1 MLDFAAKRKAPGA
14 GQEWMKKP
22 KPRRE
27 NSRQTQKLPVYP
39 RDLDSEDSTTLSK
52 PRTPD
57 RDAYGDARRRSRSHG
72 RRRDSPQR
80 ERRRTSRV
88 SQPYEKHTEQQKPVR
103 RLSERDREAAYAAF
117 LKKNMDRV
125 APPAAPRVAPPAP
138 KASKKKRAKAKV
150 EDRAKAYSKS
160 TPPQDFDDVAQK
172 LSGRSLPELMSRGL
186 FASLTKLCYAVKPLA
201 PLPHHG
207 LLATLLKLPH
217 FVRMSDLDP
226 ALHAML
232 SSTVWTTP
240 QARDYFRHLLWPI
253 MDTFIEES
261 KEAIKRRMVDRPLL
275 NESFLGLIFTEGVKP
290 GELKLKQE
298 SLPWNSEGR
307 PLDDSDS
314 VWLTLMNEKP
324 GTFCECS
331 IVNMNPLVLCGDE
344 KNPIFRSVRAGEPAR
359 IDKLAPRTT
368 FVRTLCALHCLTEPD
383 RPGGKKQKK
392 EDAQVIDRLPSKFA
406 PSLMLKK
413 LLMPFGPTDEDRY
426 WWAQEEPHLLKDGAL
441 DVDPSRTLNDSQLKA
456 LESAAE
462 NTLTLI
468 QGPPGTGKTTTCVQ
482 ILRRW
487 AMTFKRPNKSCRILA
502 TSGSNIA
509 VDNLVEGLLKENV
522 KVVRIGRPEST
533 RPELAA
539 SAVENVAAKML
550 GVSSLAEVPSF
561 HQRRQALHQAI
572 LEAQVVCC
580 TAVTAGGG
588 LLRDIYFPLVLI
600 DEASQAT
607 EPATLVPICHG
618 CKQLVLCGDHCQ
630 LPPTVK
636 SEKEHSEVLKMS
648 LFERLALTGVKP
660 VMLNVQYRM
669 HPLLSAFPSQAFYEG
684 KLLDAIMQTPV
695 EKPPSW
701 KYKHNLVVVPVFDQE
716 SPKGTSHMNEG
727 EAEVLVKHLEDY
739 LENGGSEES
748 IGVISPYDSQV
759 KLLRR
764 MLKSRHIKTGLQGV
778 EVNSVDGF
786 QGREKE
792 VIMIS
797 TVRSNEQN
805 TTGFVRDWR
814 RVNVAMTRA
823 KPFGMLY
830 WLCATH
836 AHWHEISTLG
846 PLAIELLDLEIRPRD
861 DRMSFA
867 ARLALG
873 FCLWQCLWHF
883 QLSMSYTVPPALL
896 ELLARRS
903 RSPVLY
909 FAGSFNPAHA
919 GHLEAINE
927 AKRQVAKKHR
937 EAPIVLVAPKSDER
951 LAEKMKAAGSFLF
964 PYAERVKLFQSL
976 LRCNG
981 AHDVVFDG
989 HWRHFTGDAR
999 EIRVATDRA
1008 FEALGCEVFRVM
1020 GEDRVKDHGLEDD
1033 PFVLPS
1039 VRANSMSSTEIR
1051 RLLVEDAQASC
1062 Q

>member
-1 MLDFAAKRKAPGA
+1 
-14 GQEWMKKP
+14 
-22 KPRRE
+22 
-27 NSRQTQKLPVYP
+27 
-39 RDLDSEDSTTLSK
+39 
-52 PRTPD
+52 
-57 RDAYGDARRRSRSHG
+57 
-72 RRRDSPQR
+72 
-80 ERRRTSRV
+80 
-88 SQPYEKHTEQQKPVR
+88 
-103 RLSERDREAAYAAF
+103 
-117 LKKNMDRV
+117 
-125 APPAAPRVAPPAP
+125 
-138 KASKKKRAKAKV
+138 
-150 EDRAKAYSKS
+150 
-160 TPPQDFDDVAQK
+160 
-172 LSGRSLPELMSRGL
+172 
-186 FASLTKLCYAVKPLA
+186 
-201 PLPHHG
+201 
-207 LLATLLKLPH
+207 
-217 FVRMSDLDP
+217 
-226 ALHAML
+226 
-232 SSTVWTTP
+232 
-240 QARDYFRHLLWPI
+240 
-253 MDTFIEES
+253 
-261 KEAIKRRMVDRPLL
+261 
-275 NESFLGLIFTEGVKP
+275 
-290 GELKLKQE
+290 
-298 SLPWNSEGR
+298 
-307 PLDDSDS
+307 
-314 VWLTLMNEKP
+314 
-324 GTFCECS
+324 
-331 IVNMNPLVLCGDE
+331 MNPLVLCGDE

-368 FVRTLCALHCLTEPD
+368 FVRTLCALHCISAQVQS
-383 RPGGKKQKK
+383 RFQKHL

-441 DVDPSRTLNDSQLKA
+441 ADVDPSRTLNDSQLKA

-468 QGPPGTGKTTTCVQ
+468 QGPPGVLDKQTQNTLHESRERNSLGTGKTTTCVQ

-588 LLRDIYFPLVLI
+588 LLRDIYFPL
-600 DEASQAT
+600 ASW
-607 EPATLVPICHG
+607 LVYASPG
-618 CKQLVLCGDHCQ
+618 
-630 LPPTVK
+630 
-636 SEKEHSEVLKMS
+636 EVLKMS

-792 VIMIS
+792 ASGLAAAPAVIMIS

-1051 RLLVEDAQASC
+1051 RLLVEDAPAEP
-1062 Q
+1062 

>member
-1 MLDFAAKRKAPGA
+1 
-14 GQEWMKKP
+14 
-22 KPRRE
+22 
-27 NSRQTQKLPVYP
+27 
-39 RDLDSEDSTTLSK
+39 
-52 PRTPD
+52 
-57 RDAYGDARRRSRSHG
+57 
-72 RRRDSPQR
+72 
-80 ERRRTSRV
+80 
-88 SQPYEKHTEQQKPVR
+88 
-103 RLSERDREAAYAAF
+103 
-117 LKKNMDRV
+117 
-125 APPAAPRVAPPAP
+125 
-138 KASKKKRAKAKV
+138 
-150 EDRAKAYSKS
+150 
-160 TPPQDFDDVAQK
+160 
-172 LSGRSLPELMSRGL
+172 
-186 FASLTKLCYAVKPLA
+186 
-201 PLPHHG
+201 
-207 LLATLLKLPH
+207 
-217 FVRMSDLDP
+217 
-226 ALHAML
+226 
-232 SSTVWTTP
+232 
-240 QARDYFRHLLWPI
+240 
-253 MDTFIEES
+253 
-261 KEAIKRRMVDRPLL
+261 
-275 NESFLGLIFTEGVKP
+275 
-290 GELKLKQE
+290 
-298 SLPWNSEGR
+298 
-307 PLDDSDS
+307 
-314 VWLTLMNEKP
+314 
-324 GTFCECS
+324 
-331 IVNMNPLVLCGDE
+331 MNPLVLCGDE

-368 FVRTLCALHCLTEPD
+368 FVRTLCALHCISAQVQS
-383 RPGGKKQKK
+383 RFQKHL

-441 DVDPSRTLNDSQLKA
+441 ADVDPSRTLNDSQLKA

-468 QGPPGTGKTTTCVQ
+468 QGPPGVLDKQTQNTLHESRERNSLGTGKTTTCVQ

-727 EAEVLVKHLEDY
+727 EAEVLV
-739 LENGGSEES
+739 
-748 IGVISPYDSQV
+748 PWC
-759 KLLRR
+759 LR
-764 MLKSRHIKTGLQGV
+764 
-778 EVNSVDGF
+778 
-786 QGREKE
+786 
-792 VIMIS
+792 
-797 TVRSNEQN
+797 
-805 TTGFVRDWR
+805 
-814 RVNVAMTRA
+814 
-823 KPFGMLY
+823 
-830 WLCATH
+830 
-836 AHWHEISTLG
+836 
-846 PLAIELLDLEIRPRD
+846 
-861 DRMSFA
+861 
-867 ARLALG
+867 
-873 FCLWQCLWHF
+873 
-883 QLSMSYTVPPALL
+883 
-896 ELLARRS
+896 
-903 RSPVLY
+903 
-909 FAGSFNPAHA
+909 
-919 GHLEAINE
+919 
-927 AKRQVAKKHR
+927 
-937 EAPIVLVAPKSDER
+937 
-951 LAEKMKAAGSFLF
+951 
-964 PYAERVKLFQSL
+964 
-976 LRCNG
+976 
-981 AHDVVFDG
+981 
-989 HWRHFTGDAR
+989 
-999 EIRVATDRA
+999 
-1008 FEALGCEVFRVM
+1008 
-1020 GEDRVKDHGLEDD
+1020 
-1033 PFVLPS
+1033 PS
-1039 VRANSMSSTEIR
+1039 
-1051 RLLVEDAQASC
+1051 ASC
-1062 Q
+1062 Y